1 MASELD
7 KLKAKLDAFKA
18 QGERMKELGKEIQAN
33 KVKKQTEKQA
43 LNR

>member
-33 KVKKQTEKQA
+33 KVKKSEAAKA
-43 LNR
+43 EGR